1 MLILGKI
8 ISLIPGFKN
17 SIIFYTVLQFIMI
30 SYFFLSLNTNKNNYP
45 TIFYL
50 VFLCNTY
57 LVFSTTEL
65 WSQFFSTSINLFV
78 LGVIF
83 NLLKH
88 KKKTNIFQLLNLT
101 LLLSSFYLG
110 GVLNSISFFLIC
122 SFLIYKKKLK
132 LYFHI
137 DNRVISNFLFFLFL
151 IFYIWIPF
159 IKNVNVNDFLIGS
172 GTDYP
177 LFNISSILETIFI
190 NNFKDPFLIHSDYEI
205 FTTLLLRIRTLI
217 RISNLLI
224 NILFMGVFL
233 STLFNNILSANKI
246 NISYRPKIIFFII
259 CFNYLLTPFLGGPN
273 FFVNERIDMELSF
286 YFLFLIA
293 SLIFIW
299 EVFGQIKYGD
309 QLTKLY
315 IISLSIFII
324 LNIMYSFHLYKE
336 YINYDDS
343 LISISDV
350 PLKYK
355 LQVVDYLYQDALSSD
370 LLINNEIKV
379 FYDLS
384 GNNFSWI
391 NEFGRNYPEY
401 YDSPYT
407 IGRIFD
413 LLLLKEF
420 NIKNSQ
426 ENIQLRRVDDVDY
439 VVTYRFNS
447 KINVNNL
454 KVTSHKEINR
464 FKIYKLHK

>member
-30 SYFFLSLNTNKNNYP
+30 SYFFFSLNTNKINYP
-45 TIFYL
+45 KIFYL

-88 KKKTNIFQLLNLT
+88 KKKINIFQLLNLT

-137 DNRVISNFLFFLFL
+137 DNRVISNFLFFLVL
-151 IFYIWIPF
+151 IFFIWIPF
-159 IKNVNVNDFLIGS
+159 IKNININDFLIGS
-172 GTDYP
+172 GTDNP
-177 LFNISSILETIFI
+177 LFNIANILETIFI

-224 NILFMGVFL
+224 NILFMGVL
-233 STLFNNILSANKI
+233 LLTLFNNILSENKI

-273 FFVNERIDMELSF
+273 FFANERIDMELSL
-286 YFLFLIA
+286 YFLFLIG
-293 SLIFIW
+293 SVMFIW
-299 EVFGQIKYGD
+299 EVFVQIKYGD

-315 IISLSIFII
+315 IFSLSIFII

-336 YINYDDS
+336 YIDYNES
-343 LISISDV
+343 LVSNSDV

-355 LQVVDYLYQDALSSD
+355 LQVVDYLYQDALSSN

-384 GNNFSWI
+384 GNNFGWI

-447 KINVNNL
+447 KINVDNL
-454 KVTSHKEINR
+454 KVTSYKEINR
-464 FKIYKLHK
+464 FKIYKLYK

>member
-1 MLILGKI
+1 
-8 ISLIPGFKN
+8 
-17 SIIFYTVLQFIMI
+17 MI
-30 SYFFLSLNTNKNNYP
+30 SYFFFSLNTNKINYP
-45 TIFYL
+45 KIFYL

-88 KKKTNIFQLLNLT
+88 KKKINIFQLLNLT

-137 DNRVISNFLFFLFL
+137 DNRVISNFLFFLVL
-151 IFYIWIPF
+151 IFFIWIPF
-159 IKNVNVNDFLIGS
+159 IKNINVNDFLIGS

-177 LFNISSILETIFI
+177 LFNIANILETIFI

-224 NILFMGVFL
+224 NILFMGVL
-233 STLFNNILSANKI
+233 LLTLFNNILSANKI

-273 FFVNERIDMELSF
+273 FFANERIDMELSL
-286 YFLFLIA
+286 YFLFLIG
-293 SLIFIW
+293 SVMFIW
-299 EVFGQIKYGD
+299 EVFVQIKYGD

-315 IISLSIFII
+315 IFSLSIFII

-336 YINYDDS
+336 YIDYNES
-343 LISISDV
+343 LVSNSDV

-355 LQVVDYLYQDALSSD
+355 LQVVDYLYQDALSSN

-384 GNNFSWI
+384 GNNFGWI

-447 KINVNNL
+447 KINVDNL
-454 KVTSHKEINR
+454 KVTSYKEINR

>member
-1 MLILGKI
+1 
-8 ISLIPGFKN
+8 
-17 SIIFYTVLQFIMI
+17 MI
-30 SYFFLSLNTNKNNYP
+30 SYFFFSLNTNKINYP
-45 TIFYL
+45 KIFYL

-88 KKKTNIFQLLNLT
+88 KKKINIFQLLNLT

-137 DNRVISNFLFFLFL
+137 DNRVISNFLFFLVL
-151 IFYIWIPF
+151 IFFIWIPF
-159 IKNVNVNDFLIGS
+159 IKNININDFLIGS
-172 GTDYP
+172 GTDNP
-177 LFNISSILETIFI
+177 LFNIANILETIFI

-224 NILFMGVFL
+224 NILFMGVL
-233 STLFNNILSANKI
+233 LLTLFNNILSANKI

-273 FFVNERIDMELSF
+273 FFANERIDMELSL
-286 YFLFLIA
+286 YFLFLIG
-293 SLIFIW
+293 SVMFIW
-299 EVFGQIKYGD
+299 EVFVQIKYGD

-315 IISLSIFII
+315 IFSLSIFII

-336 YINYDDS
+336 YIDYDES

-355 LQVVDYLYQDALSSD
+355 LQVVDYLYQDALSSN

-384 GNNFSWI
+384 GNNFGWI

-447 KINVNNL
+447 KINVDNL
-454 KVTSHKEINR
+454 KVTSYKEINR

>member
-1 MLILGKI
+1 
-8 ISLIPGFKN
+8 
-17 SIIFYTVLQFIMI
+17 MI
-30 SYFFLSLNTNKNNYP
+30 SYFFFSLNTNKINYP
-45 TIFYL
+45 KIFYL

-88 KKKTNIFQLLNLT
+88 KKKINIFQLLNLT

-137 DNRVISNFLFFLFL
+137 DNRVISNFLFFLVL
-151 IFYIWIPF
+151 IFFIWIPF
-159 IKNVNVNDFLIGS
+159 IKNININDFLIGS
-172 GTDYP
+172 GTDNP
-177 LFNISSILETIFI
+177 LFNIANILETIFI

-224 NILFMGVFL
+224 NILFMGVL
-233 STLFNNILSANKI
+233 LLTLFNNILSANKI

-273 FFVNERIDMELSF
+273 FFANERIDMELSL
-286 YFLFLIA
+286 YFLFLIG
-293 SLIFIW
+293 SVMFIW
-299 EVFGQIKYGD
+299 EVFVQIKYGD

-315 IISLSIFII
+315 IFSLSIFII

-336 YINYDDS
+336 YIDYNES
-343 LISISDV
+343 LVSNSDV

-355 LQVVDYLYQDALSSD
+355 LQVVDYLYQDALSSN

-384 GNNFSWI
+384 GNNFGWI

-447 KINVNNL
+447 KINLDNL
-454 KVTSHKEINR
+454 KVTSYKEINR

>member
-1 MLILGKI
+1 
-8 ISLIPGFKN
+8 
-17 SIIFYTVLQFIMI
+17 MI
-30 SYFFLSLNTNKNNYP
+30 SYFFFSLNTNKINYP
-45 TIFYL
+45 KIFYL

-88 KKKTNIFQLLNLT
+88 KKKINIFQLLNLT

-132 LYFHI
+132 LYFYI
-137 DNRVISNFLFFLFL
+137 DNWVISNFLFFLVL
-151 IFYIWIPF
+151 IFFIWIPF
-159 IKNVNVNDFLIGS
+159 IKNINVNDFLIGS
-172 GTDYP
+172 GTGYP
-177 LFNISSILETIFI
+177 LFNIANILETIFI
-190 NNFKDPFLIHSDYEI
+190 NNFRDPFLIHSDYEI

-224 NILFMGVFL
+224 NILFIGVL
-233 STLFNNILSANKI
+233 LLTLFNNILSENKI

-259 CFNYLLTPFLGGPN
+259 CFNYFLTPFLGGPN
-273 FFVNERIDMELSF
+273 FFANERIDMELSF
-286 YFLFLIA
+286 YFLFLIG
-293 SLIFIW
+293 SVMFIW

-336 YINYDDS
+336 YINYDES
-343 LISISDV
+343 LVSNSDV

-355 LQVVDYLYQDALSSD
+355 LQVVDYLYQDALSSN

-384 GNNFSWI
+384 GNNFGWI

-426 ENIQLRRVDDVDY
+426 ENIQFRRVDDVDY

-447 KINVNNL
+447 KINVDNL
-454 KVTSHKEINR
+454 KVTSYKEINR

>member
-30 SYFFLSLNTNKNNYP
+30 SYFFFSLNTNKINYP
-45 TIFYL
+45 KIFYL

-88 KKKTNIFQLLNLT
+88 KKKINIFQLLNLT

-137 DNRVISNFLFFLFL
+137 DNRVISNFLFFLVL
-151 IFYIWIPF
+151 IFFIWIPF
-159 IKNVNVNDFLIGS
+159 IKNINVNDFLIGS

-177 LFNISSILETIFI
+177 LFNIANILETIFI

-224 NILFMGVFL
+224 NILFMGVL
-233 STLFNNILSANKI
+233 LLTLFNNILSANKI

-273 FFVNERIDMELSF
+273 FFANERIDMELSL
-286 YFLFLIA
+286 YFLFLIG
-293 SLIFIW
+293 SVMFIW
-299 EVFGQIKYGD
+299 EVFVQIKYGD

-315 IISLSIFII
+315 IFSLSIFII

-336 YINYDDS
+336 YIDYNES
-343 LISISDV
+343 LVSNSDV

-355 LQVVDYLYQDALSSD
+355 LQVVDYLYQDALSSN

-384 GNNFSWI
+384 GNNFGWI

-447 KINVNNL
+447 KINVDNL
-454 KVTSHKEINR
+454 KVTSYKEINR

>member
-1 MLILGKI
+1 
-8 ISLIPGFKN
+8 
-17 SIIFYTVLQFIMI
+17 MI
-30 SYFFLSLNTNKNNYP
+30 SYFFFSLNTNKINYP
-45 TIFYL
+45 KIFYL

-88 KKKTNIFQLLNLT
+88 KKKINIFQLLNLT

-137 DNRVISNFLFFLFL
+137 DNRVISNFLFFLVL
-151 IFYIWIPF
+151 IFFIWIPF
-159 IKNVNVNDFLIGS
+159 IKNININDFLIGS
-172 GTDYP
+172 GTDNP
-177 LFNISSILETIFI
+177 LFNIANILETIFI

-224 NILFMGVFL
+224 NILFMGVL
-233 STLFNNILSANKI
+233 LLTLFNNILSANKI

-273 FFVNERIDMELSF
+273 FFANERIDMELSL
-286 YFLFLIA
+286 YFLFLIG
-293 SLIFIW
+293 SVMFIW
-299 EVFGQIKYGD
+299 EVFVQIKYGD

-315 IISLSIFII
+315 IFSLSIFII

-336 YINYDDS
+336 YIDYNES
-343 LISISDV
+343 LVSNSDV

-355 LQVVDYLYQDALSSD
+355 LQVVDYLYQDALSSN

-384 GNNFSWI
+384 GNNFGWI

-447 KINVNNL
+447 KINVDNL
-454 KVTSHKEINR
+454 KVTSYKEINR

>member
-1 MLILGKI
+1 
-8 ISLIPGFKN
+8 
-17 SIIFYTVLQFIMI
+17 MI

-88 KKKTNIFQLLNLT
+88 KKKINIFQLLNLT

-224 NILFMGVFL
+224 NILFIGVFL

-426 ENIQLRRVDDVDY
+426 ENIQLRKVDDVDY

-454 KVTSHKEINR
+454 KVTSYKEINR

>member
-1 MLILGKI
+1 
-8 ISLIPGFKN
+8 
-17 SIIFYTVLQFIMI
+17 MI
-30 SYFFLSLNTNKNNYP
+30 SYFFFSLNTNKINYP
-45 TIFYL
+45 KIFYL

-88 KKKTNIFQLLNLT
+88 KKKINIFQLLNLT

-137 DNRVISNFLFFLFL
+137 DNRVISNFLFFLVL
-151 IFYIWIPF
+151 IFFIWIPF
-159 IKNVNVNDFLIGS
+159 IKNINVNDFLIGS
-172 GTDYP
+172 GTDNP
-177 LFNISSILETIFI
+177 LFNIANILETIFI

-224 NILFMGVFL
+224 NILFMGVL
-233 STLFNNILSANKI
+233 LLTLFNNILSANKI

-273 FFVNERIDMELSF
+273 FFANERIDMELSL
-286 YFLFLIA
+286 YFLFLIG
-293 SLIFIW
+293 SVMFIW
-299 EVFGQIKYGD
+299 EVFVQIKYGD

-315 IISLSIFII
+315 IFSLSIFII

-336 YINYDDS
+336 YIDYNES
-343 LISISDV
+343 LVSNSDV

-355 LQVVDYLYQDALSSD
+355 LQVVDYLYQDALSSN

-384 GNNFSWI
+384 GNNFGWI

-447 KINVNNL
+447 KINVDNL
-454 KVTSHKEINR
+454 KVTSYKEINR

>member
-17 SIIFYTVLQFIMI
+17 SIIFYTLLQFIMI
-30 SYFFLSLNTNKNNYP
+30 SYFFLSLNTNKINYP

-88 KKKTNIFQLLNLT
+88 KKKINIFQLLNLT

-159 IKNVNVNDFLIGS
+159 IKNVNVNDFLISS

-177 LFNISSILETIFI
+177 LFNIASILETIFI

-273 FFVNERIDMELSF
+273 FFANERIDMELSF
-286 YFLFLIA
+286 YFLFLIG

-315 IISLSIFII
+315 IISLSIFTI
-324 LNIMYSFHLYKE
+324 LNIMYSFHLYTE
-336 YINYDDS
+336 YTDYDES

-355 LQVVDYLYQDALSSD
+355 LQVVDYLYQDALSSN

-384 GNNFSWI
+384 GNNFGWI

-454 KVTSHKEINR
+454 KVTSYKEINR

>member
-1 MLILGKI
+1 
-8 ISLIPGFKN
+8 
-17 SIIFYTVLQFIMI
+17 
-30 SYFFLSLNTNKNNYP
+30 
-45 TIFYL
+45 
-50 VFLCNTY
+50 
-57 LVFSTTEL
+57 
-65 WSQFFSTSINLFV
+65 
-78 LGVIF
+78 
-83 NLLKH
+83 
-88 KKKTNIFQLLNLT
+88 
-101 LLLSSFYLG
+101 
-110 GVLNSISFFLIC
+110 
-122 SFLIYKKKLK
+122 
-132 LYFHI
+132 
-137 DNRVISNFLFFLFL
+137 VISNFLFFLVL
-151 IFYIWIPF
+151 IFFIWIPF
-159 IKNVNVNDFLIGS
+159 IKNININDFLIGS
-172 GTDYP
+172 GTDNP
-177 LFNISSILETIFI
+177 LFNIANILETIFI

-224 NILFMGVFL
+224 NILFMGVL
-233 STLFNNILSANKI
+233 LLTLFNNILSANKI

-273 FFVNERIDMELSF
+273 FFANERIDMELSL
-286 YFLFLIA
+286 YFLFLIG
-293 SLIFIW
+293 SVMFIW
-299 EVFGQIKYGD
+299 EVFVQIKYGD

-315 IISLSIFII
+315 IFSLSIFII

-336 YINYDDS
+336 YIDYNES
-343 LISISDV
+343 LVSNSDV

-355 LQVVDYLYQDALSSD
+355 LQVVDYLYQDALSSN

-384 GNNFSWI
+384 GNNFGWI

-447 KINVNNL
+447 KINVDNL
-454 KVTSHKEINR
+454 KVTSYKEINR

>member
-1 MLILGKI
+1 
-8 ISLIPGFKN
+8 
-17 SIIFYTVLQFIMI
+17 MI

-88 KKKTNIFQLLNLT
+88 KKKINIFQLLNLT

-137 DNRVISNFLFFLFL
+137 DNKVISNFLFFLFL

-172 GTDYP
+172 GTGYP

-224 NILFMGVFL
+224 NILFVGLFL

-259 CFNYLLTPFLGGPN
+259 CFNYLLNPFLGGPN

-286 YFLFLIA
+286 YFLFLIG

-336 YINYDDS
+336 YIDYDES

-355 LQVVDYLYQDALSSD
+355 LQVVDYLYQDALSSN